1 MWAFAISLVVVLLYP
16 GSLLLPAIYCFVV
29 KFFVVIF
36 ATIVG
41 DLVDT
46 NPRMRGKPSYKSFL
60 LVYNFYSNMCEP
72 VSAKWPNSHQY
83 CRLFLHV
90 LLLNGC
96 L

>member
-1 MWAFAISLVVVLLYP
+1 MWIFAISLVVVLLYP
-16 GSLLLPAIYCFVV
+16 GSLLLPAIFGFIV
-29 KFFVVIF
+29 KFFVFIL

-46 NPRMRGKPSYKSFL
+46 NPRMRGKPSYKIIL
-60 LVYNFYSNMCEP
+60 LVYNFYSNKSEP
-72 VSAKWPNSHQY
+72 VSSKWSNSYQH
-83 CRLFLHV
+83 CHLFLHV